1 MNHKTNLGIRAVLH
15 TARKW
20 KKTLL
25 VFFLLLAITTLVMS
39 GLAIADAQEE
49 QSEEL
54 RGVTGASFTVNANNG
69 YTLQPVTD
77 EMIEEIAAIDGVESY
92 NTSQYT
98 IANLYNQDTLMKG
111 TDEREYVSD
120 LFYAIGCFDSEYS
133 PLFLSGALRLTE
145 GRHVTEGNSGI
156 ILYEGLAEKYGL
168 SLGDTLEIKN
178 GNPDD
183 PLVECEIAGLFEVI
197 ADGDDEQA
205 TMAKPS
211 TLFDYKDYV
220 FVNMDTMSAVSAP
233 YTVSEGNGIDSVDFF
248 VSDAAK
254 LESIVQEVQNS
265 TSIDWNSYY
274 VTVNNEVYERISS
287 SIADTTTLV
296 TTLIVVIT
304 VVSMVLIILI
314 LSMSI
319 RSRKRET
326 GILLAIGIAK
336 PAVILQYV
344 LETLLIAVVAFPL
357 AYLSSKQVA
366 GTLGTLFGKTAE
378 NVIGK
383 MTYSNGWKFVA
394 VVPASEAAIFKEG
407 ATETFSFAAAAG
419 KETSVTVERIITE
432 ENAEKAVVI
441 FSGMDMDNDFLTM
454 RFENPRVQTVSYSGI
469 VIPKEA
475 VRIRTA
481 TDEEG
486 NTVQEKV
493 VYAMF
498 GNSARARSLD
508 IIYEDDDVI
517 ISNATG
523 QSGYISAYDQ
533 VIIKGKELNDAEN

>member
-15 TARKW
+15 TVRKW

-25 VFFLLLAITTLVMS
+25 LFCLLLFITTLVLS

-111 TDEREYVSD
+111 TDEREYVAD
-120 LFYAIGCFDSEYS
+120 LFYATGCFDSEYS

-211 TLFDYKDYV
+211 TLYDYENYIFTD
-220 FVNMDTMSAVSAP
+220 MDTMSAVSAR
-233 YTVSEGNGIDSVDFF
+233 YTGSEGNGIDSVDFF

-254 LESIVQEVQNS
+254 LESIVQEVQNIS
-265 TSIDWNSYY
+265 SIDWDSYY
-274 VTVNNEVYERISS
+274 VTMNNEVYERISS
-287 SIADTTTLV
+287 GISDTSTLV
-296 TTLIVVIT
+296 TTLVVIVT

-319 RSRKRET
+319 RSRKREI
-326 GILLAIGIAK
+326 GILLAVGIEK
-336 PAVILQYV
+336 QAVLLQQI
-344 LETLLIAVVAFPL
+344 LETCLVAAVAFPL
-357 AYLSSKQVA
+357 AYLASRETGRDSFRRTV
-366 GTLGTLFGKTAE
+366 
-378 NVIGK
+378 
-383 MTYSNGWKFVA
+383 WK
-394 VVPASEAAIFKEG
+394 G
-407 ATETFSFAAAAG
+407 G
-419 KETSVTVERIITE
+419 RERHCH
-432 ENAEKAVVI
+432 APP
-441 FSGMDMDNDFLTM
+441 FPSG
-454 RFENPRVQTVSYSGI
+454 
-469 VIPKEA
+469 
-475 VRIRTA
+475 
-481 TDEEG
+481 
-486 NTVQEKV
+486 
-493 VYAMF
+493 
-498 GNSARARSLD
+498 RSCR
-508 IIYEDDDVI
+508 
-517 ISNATG
+517 
-523 QSGYISAYDQ
+523 
-533 VIIKGKELNDAEN
+533 

>member
-1 MNHKTNLGIRAVLH
+1 MNLGIRAFLYS
-15 TARKW
+15 ARKW

-25 VFFLLLAITTLVMS
+25 VFCLLLAITTLVLS

-54 RGVTGASFTVNANNG
+54 RGVTGASFTVTANNG

-111 TDEREYVSD
+111 TDEREGVSD
-120 LFYAIGCFDSEYS
+120 LFYATGCLDSEYS
-133 PLFLSGALRLTE
+133 PMFLTGALRLTE
-145 GRHVTEGNSGI
+145 GRHVTEGDGGI
-156 ILYEGLAEKYGL
+156 ILYEGLADKYGL

-254 LESIVQEVQNS
+254 LESIVQEVQNIS
-265 TSIDWNSYY
+265 SIDWDSYY

-287 SIADTTTLV
+287 GISDTSTLV
-296 TTLIVVIT
+296 TTLVVIVT
-304 VVSMVLIILI
+304 VVSMVLITLI

-326 GILLAIGIAK
+326 GILLAVGIAK

-366 GTLGTLFGKTAE
+366 GALGTLFGKAAE
-378 NVIGK
+378 NVIVTPEHF
-383 MTYSNGWKFVA
+383 MLVA
-394 VVPASEAAIFKEG
+394 IVGGILLVAAVLVSSI
-407 ATETFSFAAAAG
+407 S
-419 KETSVTVERIITE
+419 
-432 ENAEKAVVI
+432 
-441 FSGMDMDNDFLTM
+441 TM
-454 RFENPRVQTVSYSGI
+454 RLK
-469 VIPKEA
+469 PKQILSQME
-475 VRIRTA
+475 
-481 TDEEG
+481 
-486 NTVQEKV
+486 
-493 VYAMF
+493 
-498 GNSARARSLD
+498 
-508 IIYEDDDVI
+508 
-517 ISNATG
+517 
-523 QSGYISAYDQ
+523 
-533 VIIKGKELNDAEN
+533 

>member
-15 TARKW
+15 TVRKW

-25 VFFLLLAITTLVMS
+25 LFCLLLFITTLVLS
-39 GLAIADAQEE
+39 GLAIADAQEK

-111 TDEREYVSD
+111 TDEREYVAD
-120 LFYAIGCFDSEYS
+120 LFYATGCFDSEYS
-133 PLFLSGALRLTE
+133 PLFLSGALRLTD
-145 GRHVTEGNSGI
+145 GRHVTESNSGI

-211 TLFDYKDYV
+211 TLYDYENYIFTD
-220 FVNMDTMSAVSAP
+220 MDTMSAVSAR

-254 LESIVQEVQNS
+254 LESIVQEVQNIS
-265 TSIDWNSYY
+265 SIDWDSYY

-287 SIADTTTLV
+287 GISDTSTLV
-296 TTLIVVIT
+296 TTLVVIVT

-319 RSRKRET
+319 RSRKREI
-326 GILLAIGIAK
+326 GILLAVGIEK
-336 PAVILQYV
+336 QAVLLQQI
-344 LETLLIAVVAFPL
+344 LETCLVAAVAFPL
-357 AYLSSKQVA
+357 AYPASRETA
-366 GTLGTLFGKTAE
+366 GIAGVLFGKAAE
-378 NVIGK
+378 NVIVTPEHFL
-383 MTYSNGWKFVA
+383 MVIA
-394 VVPASEAAIFKEG
+394 VGAVLLTAAVLVSCIPVLRMKP
-407 ATETFSFAAAAG
+407 
-419 KETSVTVERIITE
+419 
-432 ENAEKAVVI
+432 KAI
-441 FSGMDMDNDFLTM
+441 LSQM
-454 RFENPRVQTVSYSGI
+454 E
-469 VIPKEA
+469 
-475 VRIRTA
+475 
-481 TDEEG
+481 
-486 NTVQEKV
+486 
-493 VYAMF
+493 
-498 GNSARARSLD
+498 
-508 IIYEDDDVI
+508 
-517 ISNATG
+517 
-523 QSGYISAYDQ
+523 
-533 VIIKGKELNDAEN
+533 

>member
-1 MNHKTNLGIRAVLH
+1 MNLGIRAVLY

-25 VFFLLLAITTLVMS
+25 VFFLLLAITTLVLS

-54 RGVTGASFTVNANNG
+54 RGVTGASFTVSANNG

-77 EMIEEIAAIDGVESY
+77 EMIEEIAAIDGIESY
-92 NTSQYT
+92 NTAKWT
-98 IANLYNQDTLMKG
+98 LLNLFNNGETMTVMDGQEMTADIFYG
-111 TDEREYVSD
+111 T
-120 LFYAIGCFDSEYS
+120 GCFDSEYS

-145 GRHVTEGNSGI
+145 GTHVSGEGHGI
-156 ILYEGLAEKYGL
+156 ILCKDVAEKHGL
-168 SLGDTLEIKN
+168 SLGDTIQIKN

-183 PLVECEIAGLFEVI
+183 PLVECQIAGLFEVI
-197 ADGDDEQA
+197 ADDDDEQA
-205 TMAKPS
+205 TMARPS
-211 TLFDYKDYV
+211 TFYDYEDYI
-220 FVNMDTMSAVSAP
+220 FTSMDTMTEVLAP
-233 YTVSEGNGIDSVDFF
+233 YTASEGNGISSVDFF

-274 VTVNNEVYERISS
+274 ITVNNEVYERISS

-326 GILLAIGIAK
+326 GILLAVGIAK

-366 GTLGTLFGKTAE
+366 GTLGTLFGKAAE
-378 NVIGK
+378 YVIVTPEHF
-383 MTYSNGWKFVA
+383 MLVA
-394 VVPASEAAIFKEG
+394 IVGGILLVAAVLVSSI
-407 ATETFSFAAAAG
+407 S
-419 KETSVTVERIITE
+419 
-432 ENAEKAVVI
+432 
-441 FSGMDMDNDFLTM
+441 TM
-454 RFENPRVQTVSYSGI
+454 RLK
-469 VIPKEA
+469 PKQILSQME
-475 VRIRTA
+475 
-481 TDEEG
+481 
-486 NTVQEKV
+486 
-493 VYAMF
+493 
-498 GNSARARSLD
+498 
-508 IIYEDDDVI
+508 
-517 ISNATG
+517 
-523 QSGYISAYDQ
+523 
-533 VIIKGKELNDAEN
+533 

>member
-1 MNHKTNLGIRAVLH
+1 MNLGIRAILYI
-15 TARKW
+15 ARKW

-25 VFFLLLAITTLVMS
+25 LFFLLVFIVTLVLS

-69 YTLQPVTD
+69 YTLQPVTE
-77 EMIEEIAAIDGVESY
+77 EMIEEITAIDGVESY

-120 LFYAIGCFDSEYS
+120 LFYATGCFDSEYS

-145 GRHVTEGNSGI
+145 GRHVTESNSGI

-220 FVNMDTMSAVSAP
+220 FVNMDTMSAVSEP

-254 LESIVQEVQNS
+254 LESIVQEVQEN

-274 VTVNNEVYERISS
+274 LTVNDEVYERISS
-287 SIADTTTLV
+287 SLSDTGTLI

-319 RSRKRET
+319 RSRKREM
-326 GILLAIGIAK
+326 GILLAVGIAK
-336 PAVILQYV
+336 PSVILQYV
-344 LETLLIAVVAFPL
+344 LETALIAVVAFPL
-357 AYLSSKQVA
+357 AYLSSRQVA
-366 GTLGTLFGKTAE
+366 GAIGTLFGKAAE
-378 NVIGK
+378 NVIV
-383 MTYSNGWKFVA
+383 TPQHFALVA
-394 VVPASEAAIFKEG
+394 VAGGILLIIAVIVSCIPALRFK
-407 ATETFSFAAAAG
+407 
-419 KETSVTVERIITE
+419 
-432 ENAEKAVVI
+432 
-441 FSGMDMDNDFLTM
+441 
-454 RFENPRVQTVSYSGI
+454 
-469 VIPKEA
+469 PKQILSQME
-475 VRIRTA
+475 
-481 TDEEG
+481 
-486 NTVQEKV
+486 
-493 VYAMF
+493 
-498 GNSARARSLD
+498 
-508 IIYEDDDVI
+508 
-517 ISNATG
+517 
-523 QSGYISAYDQ
+523 
-533 VIIKGKELNDAEN
+533 

>member
-1 MNHKTNLGIRAVLH
+1 MNLGIRAILYS
-15 TARKW
+15 ARKW

-25 VFFLLLAITTLVMS
+25 VFFLLLAITTLVLS

-77 EMIEEIAAIDGVESY
+77 EMIEKIAAIDGVEAY
-92 NTSQYT
+92 NTSQWT
-98 IANLYNQDTLMKG
+98 IVNLYNRDLMKG
-111 TDEREYVSD
+111 TDEREGVAD
-120 LFYAIGCFDSEYS
+120 LFYGSGCFDSEYS

-145 GRHVTEGNSGI
+145 GRHVKDGNGGI
-156 ILYEGLAEKYGL
+156 ILYEGVADKYGL
-168 SLGDTLEIKN
+168 SLGDTLEVKN

-197 ADGDDEQA
+197 ADDDDEQA

-211 TLFDYKDYV
+211 TLYDYENYIFTD
-220 FVNMDTMSAVSAP
+220 MDTMSAVSAP
-233 YTVSEGNGIDSVDFF
+233 YTASEGNGITSVDFF

-265 TSIDWNSYY
+265 TSIDWDSYY
-274 VTVNNEVYERISS
+274 ITVNNEVYERISS
-287 SIADTTTLV
+287 SIADTTALV

-326 GILLAIGIAK
+326 GILLAVGIAK

-344 LETLLIAVVAFPL
+344 LETLLIAAVAFPL

-366 GTLGTLFGKTAE
+366 GTLGTLFGKAAE
-378 NVIGK
+378 NVIV
-383 MTYSNGWKFVA
+383 TPQHFLLVA
-394 VVPASEAAIFKEG
+394 VVGGVLLIAAVLVSSI
-407 ATETFSFAAAAG
+407 S
-419 KETSVTVERIITE
+419 
-432 ENAEKAVVI
+432 
-441 FSGMDMDNDFLTM
+441 TM
-454 RFENPRVQTVSYSGI
+454 RLK
-469 VIPKEA
+469 PKQILSQME
-475 VRIRTA
+475 
-481 TDEEG
+481 
-486 NTVQEKV
+486 
-493 VYAMF
+493 
-498 GNSARARSLD
+498 
-508 IIYEDDDVI
+508 
-517 ISNATG
+517 
-523 QSGYISAYDQ
+523 
-533 VIIKGKELNDAEN
+533 

>member
-92 NTSQYT
+92 NTSHWT
-98 IANLYNQDTLMKG
+98 IVNLYHQDTLMKG
-111 TDEREYVSD
+111 TDEREYVAD
-120 LFYAIGCFDSEYS
+120 LFYGTGCFDSEYS

-145 GRHVTEGNSGI
+145 GCHVTEGNSGI

-197 ADGDDEQA
+197 ADDDDEQA

-211 TLFDYKDYV
+211 TLYDYENYIFTD
-220 FVNMDTMSAVSAP
+220 MDTMSAVSAP
-233 YTVSEGNGIDSVDFF
+233 YTASNGNGITSVDFF

-274 VTVNNEVYERISS
+274 ITVSNEVYERG
-287 SIADTTTLV
+287 DYCGEHGTDYPDPLHV
-296 TTLIVVIT
+296 HPQP
-304 VVSMVLIILI
+304 
-314 LSMSI
+314 
-319 RSRKRET
+319 ET
-326 GILLAIGIAK
+326 GNRHFTGGRYRQACGDSPICAGN
-336 PAVILQYV
+336 PADRGGGLPAGVSIEQASGGNFGDTV
-344 LETLLIAVVAFPL
+344 RQGGRECHRH
-357 AYLSSKQVA
+357 A
-366 GTLGTLFGKTAE
+366 GTLYAGGCRGRHFAGGGGAGFQHFHPAVKAQADFGA
-378 NVIGK
+378 
-383 MTYSNGWKFVA
+383 NG
-394 VVPASEAAIFKEG
+394 
-407 ATETFSFAAAAG
+407 
-419 KETSVTVERIITE
+419 
-432 ENAEKAVVI
+432 
-441 FSGMDMDNDFLTM
+441 
-454 RFENPRVQTVSYSGI
+454 
-469 VIPKEA
+469 
-475 VRIRTA
+475 IRPSTP
-481 TDEEG
+481 
-486 NTVQEKV
+486 
-493 VYAMF
+493 
-498 GNSARARSLD
+498 
-508 IIYEDDDVI
+508 
-517 ISNATG
+517 
-523 QSGYISAYDQ
+523 
-533 VIIKGKELNDAEN
+533 